1 MYTAALGAGNIT
13 YSLVVELT
21 DDNEVLPA
29 TSVYV
34 VSITVPGIY
43 VASAS
48 ASANSTASNSTETSE
63 EEAAAAAAF
72 DFLN

>member
-48 ASANSTASNSTETSE
+48 ANSTASNSTKTSE

>member
-48 ASANSTASNSTETSE
+48 ANSTASNSTKTSE
-63 EEAAAAAAF
+63 EEAAAAAAS